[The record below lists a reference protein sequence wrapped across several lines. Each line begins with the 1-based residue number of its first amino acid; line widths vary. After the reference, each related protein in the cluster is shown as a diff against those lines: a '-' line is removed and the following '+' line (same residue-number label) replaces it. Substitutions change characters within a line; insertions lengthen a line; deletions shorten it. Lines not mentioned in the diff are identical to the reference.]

1 MLDVEGYDYNGLTF
15 AIPGAL
21 LGNPGRKRTKG
32 TANALELRDHG
43 LAGGEIQLQLS
54 ETNRVPNDP
63 GFYYA
68 AKCFMYEKETDQGH
82 IGKMVLR
89 RLTEQHGLVSET
101 SVELDEL
108 DNSHLV
114 DRLISEVLHWHAKAC
129 GPGPLAPPAKKPR
142 KRR

>member
-21 LGNPGRKRTKG
+21 LGKPGRKRTKG

-63 GFYYA
+63 GFYYQLRA
-68 AKCFMYEKETDQGH
+68 
-82 IGKMVLR
+82 GKPLPSGGGWKRGLLLMVVFR
-89 RLTEQHGLVSET
+89 
-101 SVELDEL
+101 
-108 DNSHLV
+108 
-114 DRLISEVLHWHAKAC
+114 
-129 GPGPLAPPAKKPR
+129 
-142 KRR
+142 

>member
-1 MLDVEGYDYNGLTF
+1 MLDVEGYDYKGLTF

-21 LGNPGRKRTKG
+21 LGKLGRKRTKG
-32 TANALELRDHG
+32 SANALELRDHG

-54 ETNRVPNDP
+54 DTNRVPNDP

-82 IGKMVLR
+82 TGKMVLR

-101 SVELDEL
+101 FVELDEL

-114 DRLISEVLHWHAKAC
+114 DRLISEVLRWHAQAC
-129 GPGPLAPPAKKPR
+129 GPGPLAPPKKPR

>member
-1 MLDVEGYDYNGLTF
+1 MLDVEGYDYGGLTF

-21 LGNPGRKRTKG
+21 LGKPGRKRAKG
-32 TANALELRDHG
+32 SANALELRDHG

-54 ETNRVPNDP
+54 DTNRVPNDP

-68 AKCFMYEKETDQGH
+68 AKCFMYEKKTDQGH

-101 SVELDEL
+101 SVELDDL

-114 DRLISEVLHWHAKAC
+114 DRLISEVLRWHAQAC
-129 GPGPLAPPAKKPR
+129 GPGPLATPPKKPH